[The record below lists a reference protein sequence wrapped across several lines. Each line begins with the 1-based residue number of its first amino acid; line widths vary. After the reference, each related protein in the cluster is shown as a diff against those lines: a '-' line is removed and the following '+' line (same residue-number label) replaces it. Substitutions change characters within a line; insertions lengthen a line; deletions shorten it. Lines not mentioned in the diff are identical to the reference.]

1 MGLSSSTRISNQG
14 VAVKCRFDPTL
25 HNQGLVLR
33 GSSSMNMTNGVWS
46 LLGWLLAML
55 LNVDAVLARC
65 CSNQLHGTPLHV
77 IVDIDVALGH

>member
-1 MGLSSSTRISNQG
+1 MGLISSAVIPNQE

-33 GSSSMNMTNGVWS
+33 GPSSIKATKGVWS
-46 LLGWLLAML
+46 LLDWLLPIL
-55 LNVDAVLARC
+55 LNPDAVLARC
-65 CSNQLHGTPLHV
+65 RSNQLHGTPLHV